1 MKSRGVA
8 NLRLTPKFRS
18 STGAPRQP
26 VLLPRLAMS
35 QPRED
40 GIWQSG
46 EVILRV
52 PDWADEISLD
62 IKADITEG
70 STEVELKDFK
80 LYRLGGPLPKW
91 PAEFEKPKMR

>member
-1 MKSRGVA
+1 M
-8 NLRLTPKFRS
+8 
-18 STGAPRQP
+18 
-26 VLLPRLAMS
+26 
-35 QPRED
+35 
-40 GIWQSG
+40 
-46 EVILRV
+46 RV

-70 STEVELKDFK
+70 STDVEIKDFT